1 MEKTTKTTTYFAH
14 FVFNAS
20 MPKNIRSKART
31 FTLRHDTENH
41 KAGDKVTIE
50 AKQPKDVPFSI
61 PGVKYILEA
70 NKVEI
75 AKIDNRHFM
84 IVESTKEALTAAIEK
99 IKSLFKDNQISGI
112 TTHPT
117 TQEKKKKKK
126 SPSNNKPSTGAPK
139 KRNKFEKK
147 TLEGKLPRKMK
158 KAAQKEAVEYTLT
171 LLNEMNDTHLSK
183 SQLKRAKNRIALI
196 EFVNAVCDQKFTTY
210 AETMRFVRTHN
221 KDEMMKIAA

>member
-31 FTLRHDTENH
+31 FTLHHNTENH

-61 PGVKYILEA
+61 PGVKYILET

-112 TTHPT
+112 TMHPI
-117 TQEKKKKKK
+117 TQEKKKRKKD
-126 SPSNNKPSTGAPK
+126 PSNNKPSTGAPK

-147 TLEGKLPRKMK
+147 TLESKLPRKMK

-210 AETMRFVRTHN
+210 AETMRFIRNHN